1 MIICHCNAATDG
13 DIRHAAAQGEASCS
27 GVAQGCR
34 AGTSCGGCL
43 PAIMALLKGMGNDRP
58 DPSVKRSK

>member
-1 MIICHCNAATDG
+1 
-13 DIRHAAAQGEASCS
+13 
-27 GVAQGCR
+27 
-34 AGTSCGGCL
+34 L